1 MNSIM
6 LSIFVFQPRL
16 TFHVMAGLVVISAIF
31 ASATVVAADHQRFPD
46 EGCCR
51 IIELRQ
57 YILKPGQRD
66 VLISLFD
73 REFVETQEADGMR
86 IVGQF
91 RDEDDP
97 DRFVWIRGFANMD
110 ARRRGLTAFYSG
122 PTWKQ
127 FGKQAAGTMIDST
140 NVLLL
145 RPVDPAGGFDDLPSV
160 RPPTGAAAP
169 PAFVIATIYHLRP
182 SAATAFPE
190 FFRTKL
196 RPALRIAGVVP
207 RGTFET
213 EDTANNYLALPIR
226 EGEKVFVWFASYE
239 DPQAHADS
247 MDRLARS
254 PEWNKLQSE
263 LQTYLDATPTALR
276 LRPTGRSLLR

>member
-1 MNSIM
+1 MNSIT
-6 LSIFVFQPRL
+6 LFGFVFRSNQTLR
-16 TFHVMAGLVVISAIF
+16 VIAGLIVISAVF
-31 ASATVVAADHQRFPD
+31 ASSTVVAADRQQSAD
-46 EGCCR
+46 TGCCR

-57 YILKPGQRD
+57 YFLKPSQRD

-73 REFVETQEADGMR
+73 REFIETQEADGMR

-91 RDEDDP
+91 TDEDNP

-140 NVLLL
+140 DVLLL
-145 RPVDPAGGFDDLPSV
+145 RPVNPAGEFDDLPPV
-160 RPPTGAAAP
+160 RPPVGAAAP

-182 SAATAFPE
+182 GTASGFPE
-190 FFRTKL
+190 FFRTML
-196 RPALRIAGVVP
+196 RPPLRIAGAVP
-207 RGTFET
+207 RATFET
-213 EDTANNYLALPIR
+213 EPTPNNYPALPIR
-226 EGEKVFVWFASYE
+226 EEEKVFVWFASYE
-239 DPQAHADS
+239 NPLAYADS

-254 PEWNKLQSE
+254 PEWNKMQSE
-263 LQTYLDATPTALR
+263 LQTFLDAPPAALH